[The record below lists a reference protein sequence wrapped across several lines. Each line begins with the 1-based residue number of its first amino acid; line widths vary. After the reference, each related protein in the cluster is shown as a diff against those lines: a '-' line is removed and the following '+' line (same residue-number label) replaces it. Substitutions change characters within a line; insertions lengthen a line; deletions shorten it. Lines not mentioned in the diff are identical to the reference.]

1 MTMLQTEKLMTLP
14 GSRFCENL
22 VKHNNLAAQGF
33 AQWAFYPGML
43 FQAPAKWWGDRGLR
57 SSPHEGIDLCLYR
70 DMGGAMHCLDKT
82 AEIPAIYTGQLKSI
96 IDDYLGKTLFVA
108 HDIYDSR
115 GNQCYTLYGH
125 AAPRAGI
132 APGDTIREGEIITAI
147 AAAEVSK
154 ITIVPHLHIS
164 VAWVPKTFPA
174 EQLAWESMNSRHHI
188 VFVNP
193 LDVLRCSYSIVEQK
207 S

>member
-1 MTMLQTEKLMTLP
+1 
-14 GSRFCENL
+14 

-70 DMGGAMHCLDKT
+70 DTGGAIHCLDKT
-82 AEIPAIYTGQLKSI
+82 AKIPAIYAGQLKSI
-96 IDDYLGKTLFVA
+96 RDDYLGKTLFVA
-108 HDIYDSR
+108 HDIHDST
-115 GNQCYTLYGH
+115 GNQCYTIYGH
-125 AAPRAGI
+125 TAPCAGMV
-132 APGDTIREGEIITAI
+132 PGERVPEGEIITAI
-147 AAAEVSK
+147 ADRKDSR

-164 VAWVPKTFPA
+164 VAWVPETFPA

-193 LDVLRCSYSIVEQK
+193 LDVLRCSYSIVK
-207 S
+207 

>member
-22 VKHNNLAAQGF
+22 VKHNSLAAQDF

-43 FQAPAKWWGDRGLR
+43 FQALDKWWGDQGLR

-70 DMGGAMHCLDKT
+70 GTCGAMHCLDKT
-82 AEIPAIYTGQLKSI
+82 AEIPAIYAGQLKSI

-108 HDIYDSR
+108 HDIYDST
-115 GNQCYTLYGH
+115 GNQCYTIYGH
-125 AAPRAGI
+125 TAPRAGI
-132 APGDTIREGEIITAI
+132 VPGKRVAEGEIITAI
-147 AAAEVSK
+147 AAAEDSR

-164 VAWVPKTFPA
+164 VAWVPESFPA
-174 EQLAWESMNSRHHI
+174 DKLAWESMNPRHHI
-188 VFVNP
+188 VLVNP
-193 LDVLRCSYSIVEQK
+193 LDVLRCSYSIVE
-207 S
+207 